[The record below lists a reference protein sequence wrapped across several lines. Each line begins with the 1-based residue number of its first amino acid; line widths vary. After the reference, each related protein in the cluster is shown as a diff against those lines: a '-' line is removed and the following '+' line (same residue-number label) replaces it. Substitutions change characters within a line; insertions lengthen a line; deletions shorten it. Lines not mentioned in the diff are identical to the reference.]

1 MKQPDD
7 PKLDPQELFAFLANH
22 DTYPVSGLML
32 ANEARSDGCSSDLVD
47 FFEALPGMI
56 SSEADIVTH
65 AMRPDEAPLHETL
78 DVSGG
83 DATPPYIPED
93 QATLQIDD
101 ITQE

>member
-1 MKQPDD
+1 MAQSDD
-7 PKLDPQELFAFLANH
+7 PKLDPQDLFAFLANH
-22 DTYPVSGLML
+22 DTYPVSGLAL
-32 ANEARSDGCSSDLVD
+32 ADQARAESASPELIN

-65 AMRPDEAPLHETL
+65 AMRPDESPLHETL

-83 DATPPYIPED
+83 EPTPPHVPED

-101 ITQE
+101 IAPE